1 MAHQKKGY
9 PLYGVPP
16 FYSEGHSGLEQP
28 FCSFFAKKE
37 PKKLSKKD
45 GNPPVLYLFL
55 ESEFLSG
62 EPVGRGLDPA
72 VVPVWVTRRSKR
84 RARAVRFPY
93 VGPNR
98 MDIKKNILLP

>member
-1 MAHQKKGY
+1 MGY
-9 PLYGVPP
+9 PLFIQKAIQDLNSLFVP
-16 FYSEGHSGLEQP
+16 SLQRRNRRNSQ
-28 FCSFFAKKE
+28 
-37 PKKLSKKD
+37 KKD